1 MEQENEWK
9 NLILTILTI
18 TNLDIKVQC
27 KKTRFRFNYV
37 WEKAVCYRTT
47 DLISSSSTYF
57 KHGQASDFE
66 I

>member
-1 MEQENEWK
+1 MEEPDTHDYKLEYEKCSAINSE
-9 NLILTILTI
+9 
-18 TNLDIKVQC
+18 
-27 KKTRFRFNYV
+27 FRFWV

-47 DLISSSSTYF
+47 DFISSSSTYF